1 MYKQGIEVKRET
13 DFGVVLET
21 PFWFSIIEKRAGTP
35 KLRHG
40 VNMV

>member
-1 MYKQGIEVKRET
+1 MKIGIYAR
-13 DFGVVLET
+13 GL
-21 PFWFSIIEKRAGTP
+21 SEKTGGSKEYIKWAGTP